1 MSDLEDDLVAV
12 TPDLLVEDLIIAY
25 RNGIFPWPIDNEEN
39 MVPWFAP
46 QDRGVLEFK
55 DFHIPRSLEKL
66 LKKKRFKVSFC
77 QNFEEVIELCEKTP
91 RKGQLGTWI
100 NEEIKKTYT
109 ELFKMK
115 KAYSVEVWKQIN
127 TSDRQL
133 VGGLYGV
140 ISDKYVSG
148 ESMFFLE
155 SGASK
160 VALVSLVKR
169 LENFGLS
176 FLDTQMVT
184 PLLESFGGVEVPKN
198 RFMKMIEEGIV
209 LDKDFFDKLSQG
221 A

>member
-1 MSDLEDDLVAV
+1 M
-12 TPDLLVEDLIIAY
+12 
-25 RNGIFPWPIDNEEN
+25 
-39 MVPWFAP
+39 
-46 QDRGVLEFK
+46 
-55 DFHIPRSLEKL
+55 
-66 LKKKRFKVSFC
+66 
-77 QNFEEVIELCEKTP
+77 IELCEKTP
-91 RKGQLGTWI
+91 RKGQPGTWI

-109 ELFKMK
+109 KLFKMK

-127 TSDRQL
+127 TSDRKL

-169 LENFGLS
+169 LESLGLS

-184 PLLESFGGVEVPKN
+184 PLLESFGAVEVSKN

-209 LDKDFFDKLSQG
+209 LDEDFFDKLSQG